1 MNTTLSQRSIA
12 MQAQDHQHRTKIG
25 PTDGDH
31 VRFGNALG
39 TRRMLTGSQT
49 GGGFGLVEHDLPPKQ
64 LGSPIHTHEHEDEYS
79 YVLAGRITAQIGD
92 EVVEAGPGGLVGEPR
107 GLPPALLNARD
118 QPPPFL

>member
-1 MNTTLSQRSIA
+1 
-12 MQAQDHQHRTKIG
+12 MQAQQQVTKVG
-25 PTDGDH
+25 PNDGEH
-31 VRFGNALG
+31 VRSGSALG

-92 EVVEAGPGGLVGEPR
+92 EVVEAGPGEVVVEPR
-107 GLPPALLNARD
+107 GLPHPLLNGRDEPLRFLELISPAR
-118 QPPPFL
+118 LEE